1 MITVMNL
8 TSTAS
13 KELIDLFL
21 SLATIDGI
29 SLHERNIADHV
40 KTLLQKN
47 NIKVIEDGTGA
58 KINGNTGN
66 LICFP
71 PHYDASKPAIALCAH
86 LDTVTP
92 TKDLKP
98 IVTDERISSDGTTI
112 LGGDNREGLS
122 ILLSVMMNLQSITS
136 PVKNFI
142 CVFTVGEELGM
153 YGANHV
159 DLSPYN
165 VTEAYVFDCSKR
177 PGIYIKDCAGCM
189 IFTAKFHGKS
199 AHAGVAPEQGIN
211 AIALSSKAI
220 SSVRFGR
227 IDEETTSNIGRIT
240 GGGATNVVPN
250 EVVIDGEVRSFTKEK
265 IEHQFNI
272 IKEGFQQ
279 SLNGIGTYSITSEM
293 DFHPYVL
300 DANTSIVKT
309 VEKAI
314 SAAGLR
320 PEGIR
325 YTGGSDAN
333 SYNAK
338 GIPSVNIGIGA
349 QKPHAF
355 EEFIL
360 IEDLIISKE
369 IAIALI
375 KE

>member
-1 MITVMNL
+1 MNT
-8 TSTAS
+8 TSRTHQD
-13 KELIDLFL
+13 LIDLFL
-21 SLATIDGI
+21 SLAVIDGI
-29 SLHERNIADHV
+29 SLNERNIADHV
-40 KTLLQKN
+40 RSLLQKN
-47 NIKVIEDGTGA
+47 NIKVIEDSTA
-58 KINGNTGN
+58 EKINGNTGN

-71 PHYDASKPAIALCAH
+71 PHYDPTQPAIALCAH

-92 TKDLKP
+92 TKNLKP
-98 IVTDERISSDGTTI
+98 VVTAERISSDGTTI

-122 ILLSVMMNLQSITS
+122 ILLYLMMKLNEVNG

-159 DLSPYN
+159 DLTPYN
-165 VTEAYVFDCSKR
+165 VSEAYVFDCSKR

-189 IFTAKFHGKS
+189 IFTTRFHGRS

-211 AIALSSKAI
+211 AITLASQAI
-220 SSVRFGR
+220 SNVRFGR
-227 IDEETTSNIGRIT
+227 IDEETTSNIGKFT
-240 GGGATNVVPN
+240 AGGATNVVPN
-250 EVVIDGEVRSFTKEK
+250 EAVLDGEVRSFTKEK
-265 IEHQFNI
+265 IEKEFAVI
-272 IKEGFQQ
+272 IEGFQRAVE
-279 SLNGIGTYSITSEM
+279 GTGGSFSITSEM

-300 DANTSIVKT
+300 DADTTIVRT

-314 SAAGLR
+314 SAAGLK
-320 PEGIR
+320 PQGIR

-369 IAIALI
+369 IAFALV
-375 KE
+375 KK

>member
-1 MITVMNL
+1 MNI
-8 TSTAS
+8 TSTPS
-13 KELIDLFL
+13 QELIELFL

-29 SLHERNIADHV
+29 SLNERNIADHV
-40 KTLLQKN
+40 KAVLEKIN
-47 NIKVIEDGTGA
+47 VKVIEDGTGA
-58 KINGNTGN
+58 KIEGNTGN

-71 PHYDASKPAIALCAH
+71 PNYDASKPAIALCAH

-92 TKDLKP
+92 TKNLKP
-98 IVTDERISSDGTTI
+98 IVTAERISSDGTTI

-122 ILLSVMMNLQSITS
+122 VLLYLMMNLRSFTS

-165 VTEAYVFDCSKR
+165 VKEAYVFDCSKR

-189 IFTAKFHGKS
+189 IFTATFHGKS

-211 AIALSSKAI
+211 AVTLASKAI
-220 SSVRFGR
+220 ANVTFGR
-227 IDEETTSNIGRIT
+227 IDEETTSNIGKFT

-250 EVVIDGEVRSFTKEK
+250 EAVINGEVRSFTKEK
-265 IEHQFNI
+265 IEHQFKI
-272 IKEGFQQ
+272 ITDGFQRA
-279 SLNGIGTYSITSEM
+279 LDGTGGTYSITNEM

-300 DANTSIVKT
+300 DTSTSIVKT

-314 SAAGLR
+314 SAAGLT
-320 PEGIR
+320 PQGIR

-360 IEDLIISKE
+360 IEDLIKSKE
-369 IAIALI
+369 IAFALVQ
-375 KE
+375 E

>member
-1 MITVMNL
+1 MNITP
-8 TSTAS
+8 SPS
-13 KELIDLFL
+13 QELIELFL

-29 SLHERNIADHV
+29 SLNERKIADHV
-40 KTLLQKN
+40 KNVLQSIN
-47 NIKVIEDGTGA
+47 VKVIEDGTGT

-71 PHYDASKPAIALCAH
+71 PHYDPSTPAIALCAH

-92 TKDLKP
+92 TKNLKP
-98 IVTDERISSDGTTI
+98 IVTEERISSDGTTI

-122 ILLSVMMNLQSITS
+122 VLLYLMMNLKSFTN

-165 VTEAYVFDCSKR
+165 VKEAYVFDCSKR

-189 IFTAKFHGKS
+189 IFTATFHGKS

-211 AIALSSKAI
+211 AVTLAAKAI
-220 SSVRFGR
+220 ANVRFGR
-227 IDEETTSNIGRIT
+227 IDEETTSNIGKFT

-250 EVVIDGEVRSFTKEK
+250 EAVINGEVRSFTKEK
-265 IEHQFNI
+265 IEHQFNLI
-272 IKEGFQQ
+272 TNGFNAA
-279 SLNGIGTYSITSEM
+279 LDGTGGTYTITSEM

-300 DANTSIVKT
+300 DASTSIVQT

-314 SAAGLR
+314 SAAGLT
-320 PEGIR
+320 PQGIR

-360 IEDLIISKE
+360 IEDLIKSKE
-369 IAIALI
+369 IAFALVQ
-375 KE
+375 E

>member
-1 MITVMNL
+1 MNT
-8 TSTAS
+8 TSTPS

-40 KTLLQKN
+40 KTLLQTN
-47 NIKVIEDGTGA
+47 NVKVIEDGTGA
-58 KINGNTGN
+58 KIKGNTGN

-71 PHYDASKPAIALCAH
+71 PHYDESKPAIALCAH

-92 TKDLKP
+92 TKDLRP
-98 IVTDERISSDGTTI
+98 VVTDDRISSDGTTI

-122 ILLSVMMNLQSITS
+122 ILLYLMMNLNSLKS

-165 VTEAYVFDCSKR
+165 VKEAYVFDCSKR

-211 AIALSSKAI
+211 AITLASKALAN
-220 SSVRFGR
+220 VRFGR
-227 IDEETTSNIGRIT
+227 IDEETTSNIGKIT

-265 IEHQFNI
+265 IEQQFSI
-272 IKEGFQQ
+272 IKEGFQR
-279 SLNGIGTYSITSEM
+279 SLDGTGGSYSITSEM

-300 DANTSIVKT
+300 DVTTSIVT
-309 VEKAI
+309 TIEKAI
-314 SAAGLR
+314 RAAGLQ
-320 PEGIR
+320 PQGIR

-369 IAIALI
+369 IAFALVQ
-375 KE
+375 E